1 MYFLSLFRQNDFDVS
16 FYFFSLPEDF
26 TAAHMDSYSG
36 SCPQQFISFRLGMT
50 SEKSLPEFTTVP
62 VVGNEETVTPEIAES
77 LVPSRPS
84 PQVSEESRTTEESVT
99 AFIERTVD
107 TLSQSE
113 SDIISPLPS
122 QQGVTARMVTII
134 PAFLKASVSDPIAV
148 RVDLPNIEAEDS
160 SIKEAESS
168 VEAQGLFGDTTDA
181 EDLMDSSGVAV
192 YPPVVPSVTLDP
204 TSFPELEGEFHE
216 DPGHS
221 DSEQEQYRSKL
232 EGTDRQLSAKG
243 KLIIKKYFRETRPI
257 ELPRDHPVIALTADE
272 MHAVL
277 RTVSDE
283 SVLSSYHMMKSLLLH
298 ATRGA
303 PQDRKRPMP
312 KRCATPARPFTDSSG
327 DESSYE
333 GHTSDGDTSG
343 AFNTDEDP
351 YQLGSISGTDY
362 LSETD
367 PLALT
372 PIARTTNVR
381 GATRAETATPT
392 SGSGYSSTDYQPL
405 STIGRLPEQET
416 QTRSP
421 PRKRRRLLSKPG
433 KVMKDAY
440 FKGIQWTRTFVSGP
454 VDPVHNK
461 FKFYCMLCKTNVSIF
476 SKGARGILRHHK
488 TEGHLRKDQKWRY
501 THLRETNEVTGVTT
515 YQVRGKDGYVLTPI
529 ELEREKPK
537 FIDVPLV
544 ETGDRF
550 PFYDDYMASIGG
562 ITNPDDLRTSTLISL
577 IGTFVPKDGN
587 ISLLQSLWTRVGVF
601 TNHQA
606 LFSSF
611 DWGSVT
617 LTVSRFSLVALPVRP
632 SKFPAQGILRILVF
646 CFRIFSITFS

>member
-1 MYFLSLFRQNDFDVS
+1 
-16 FYFFSLPEDF
+16 
-26 TAAHMDSYSG
+26 MDSYSG

-62 VVGNEETVTPEIAES
+62 VVGNEETVTPEIAEL
-77 LVPSRPS
+77 LVPNRPS

-160 SIKEAESS
+160 SIKEAEPS

-303 PQDRKRPMP
+303 PRDRKRPTP

-351 YQLGSISGTDY
+351 YQLGSISGTEY

-372 PIARTTNVR
+372 PVVRTTNVR

-405 STIGRLPEQET
+405 STIGQLPEQET
-416 QTRSP
+416 QTPILKAS
-421 PRKRRRLLSKPG
+421 
-433 KVMKDAY
+433 
-440 FKGIQWTRTFVSGP
+440 SGP
-454 VDPVHNK
+454 VLSCLDP
-461 FKFYCMLCKTNVSIF
+461 LTLS
-476 SKGARGILRHHK
+476 
-488 TEGHLRKDQKWRY
+488 
-501 THLRETNEVTGVTT
+501 TT
-515 YQVRGKDGYVLTPI
+515 
-529 ELEREKPK
+529 
-537 FIDVPLV
+537 
-544 ETGDRF
+544 
-550 PFYDDYMASIGG
+550 S
-562 ITNPDDLRTSTLISL
+562 
-577 IGTFVPKDGN
+577 
-587 ISLLQSLWTRVGVF
+587 
-601 TNHQA
+601 
-606 LFSSF
+606 SSF
-611 DWGSVT
+611 IACYAKPMSPSSRKVPEGS
-617 LTVSRFSLVALPVRP
+617 
-632 SKFPAQGILRILVF
+632 
-646 CFRIFSITFS
+646 